1 MTNQQNQQQ
10 EPQGKL
16 DHARESAG
24 QALETARDAAER
36 AAQQTAAT
44 IDSNPVGVIVGGL
57 ALGALVAAVLPRS
70 AREKEMLA
78 PVGRRIGATV
88 TAAIAAAKDAGRQ
101 ELGEVGL
108 TRSSAQ
114 DRVQSLFDGVI
125 KAATSAGSAAVSA
138 GKDAARPQ

>member
-1 MTNQQNQQQ
+1 MTDQHHQEQ

-16 DHARESAG
+16 DQARETAG
-24 QALETARDAAER
+24 QALETARDAAGK

-44 IDSNPVGVIVGGL
+44 LESNPVGVIVGGL
-57 ALGALVAAVLPRS
+57 ALGAIVAAVLPRS

-101 ELGEVGL
+101 ELDEVGL

-114 DRVQSLFDGVI
+114 DRVHSLFEGVI
-125 KAATSAGSAAVSA
+125 KAASSAGSAAISA